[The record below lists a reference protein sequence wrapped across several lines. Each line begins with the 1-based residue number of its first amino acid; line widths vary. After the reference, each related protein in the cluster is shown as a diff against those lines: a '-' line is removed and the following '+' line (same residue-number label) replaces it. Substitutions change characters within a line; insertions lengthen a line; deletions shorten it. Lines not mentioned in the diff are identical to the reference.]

1 MKPIADFFDIF
12 YIGEGETVYFQ
23 MLDLYKEVK
32 ASGGTRER
40 FLERAAAE
48 IEGLYI
54 PKYYEADYNE
64 DGTLKRFYN
73 I

>member
-1 MKPIADFFDIF
+1 
-12 YIGEGETVYFQ
+12 

-64 DGTLKRFYN
+64 DGTLKRFYPIN
-73 I
+73 SYAKEKIKKQVQM